1 MVPRFLTKLSA
12 RGSVISRLDERMSP
26 TENHFGPRDVVE
38 LVVVTRVAYFGHCR
52 VMLSDVD
59 EKKRATQR
67 CLADVCRTTVLM
79 GPKAL
84 RSTLLQLY
92 APQKRSH
99 LLGRIPPSLG
109 KLADCEL

>member
-1 MVPRFLTKLSA
+1 MV
-12 RGSVISRLDERMSP
+12 P
-26 TENHFGPRDVVE
+26 TENHLGPRDVVE

-84 RSTLLQLY
+84 RSPLLQLY
-92 APQKRSH
+92 VLQKRSRS
-99 LLGRIPPSLG
+99 LGRIPPSLG
-109 KLADCEL
+109 KLADCELLAILH